1 MVRSKHR
8 FAICGALLLAGLS
21 APDAAG
27 AHALGT
33 SYTTVLVGDR
43 ELAVEIDFKSEDL
56 VRFPAA
62 DRDGD
67 GKVDSAELAK
77 AAPDFERYLA
87 EHASV
92 SADYQPRELVF
103 LGATQTVDEQGTS
116 IARFRFRVPVA
127 RPPREIVLSA
137 DFSDVFGSD
146 HVNFAKI
153 ESGKT
158 IHQGVLK
165 ADAPR
170 QSFSLGDISLLEQA
184 LTFVKLGVEH
194 IFLGFDHIL
203 FLIGLILLG
212 GRLRELVK
220 IVTAFTIAHS
230 VTLSLA
236 SLNLVV
242 LPSRWIEAG
251 IALSI
256 AYVACEN
263 FFLKEASHRWI
274 LAFGFGLVHGFGFAN
289 VLRELGLPA
298 RGLVSSLLSFNVGVE
313 VGQLCIVAV
322 LFPGVLWITQKGYS
336 RVVVPVVS
344 FAILACGLGWFVE
357 RAFGLSFMPF

>member
-1 MVRSKHR
+1 MALTKHR
-8 FAICGALLLAGLS
+8 FAISGALLLAALS
-21 APDAAG
+21 LPDAAD
-27 AHALGT
+27 AHAIGT
-33 SYTTVLVGDR
+33 SYATVHVGDR
-43 ELAVEIDFKSEDL
+43 ELAVEIDWKTEDL
-56 VRFPAA
+56 VRFPGA
-62 DRDGD
+62 DADGD
-67 GKVDSAELAK
+67 GKVDAAELQK
-77 AAPDFERYLA
+77 IAPDFERYLT
-87 EHASV
+87 EYASV
-92 SADYQPRELVF
+92 SADYQPRELEF
-103 LGATQTVDEQGTS
+103 LGAIEADDEQGTS

-127 RPPREIVLSA
+127 RTPREIVLSA
-137 DFSDVFGSD
+137 DFSGVFGSD
-146 HVNFAKI
+146 HVTFAKI
-153 ESGKT
+153 EAGQT
-158 IHQGVLK
+158 VHQGVLK
-165 ADAPR
+165 AEAPR
-170 QSFSLGDISLLEQA
+170 QSFSLGDISVLEQA
-184 LTFVKLGVEH
+184 FTFVKLGVEH

-220 IVTAFTIAHS
+220 IVTAFTVAHS

-236 SLNLVV
+236 ALDVV
-242 LPSRWIEAG
+242 TLPSRWIEAG

-263 FFLKEASHRWI
+263 FFLKNVSYRWI

-322 LFPGVLWITQKGYS
+322 LLPGVLWMTRKGYN

-344 FAILACGLGWFVE
+344 FAILACGIGWFVE